1 MEKNYKEWLQNTLTT
16 EKQDWK
22 STAEPS
28 ADSTRSAAPV
38 IIYQMIDQNLLV
50 ARTIRYFV

>member
-1 MEKNYKEWLQNTLTT
+1 MEKNYREWMQNTLTT

-22 STAEPS
+22 SSAEPS

-50 ARTIRYFV
+50 TRTIT